1 MNVVSINWKE
11 LPPSDKLVLAR
22 DFAQDIMT
30 PEELKDCIQFAVG
43 IAFYEMNGKDYGV
56 IVAPSWEI
64 IYFTGEPVFEL
75 WLLKRGNEDEYLR
88 HLVVFSV
95 LTDMRLRF
103 IVAQEGKDIYN
114 PLESFRV
121 FAQVLRK
128 IKDTGYYIFA
138 KEAYELASVGDPK
151 WYALVKRVVN
161 ELWKKS
167 YGAIHPRQALADFGY
182 KKMKIGKI
190 FYSAYN
196 PVELPGEG
204 REVNLDAARE
214 FLWTYVWNQMV
225 PIIGQEKAEEIF
237 SDFTN
242 YVDAI
247 VDYIYGNYIRKSS
260 QENQGEQN
268 ETTE

>member
-30 PEELKDCIQFAVG
+30 PEELKEYLRFSVTVG
-43 IAFYEMNGKDYGV
+43 LYEMFGKTYGV
-56 IVAPSWEI
+56 RVVPSWEI

-75 WLLKRGNEDEYLR
+75 WLFKGKDIDEYMR
-88 HLVVFSV
+88 HLGVFDV

-121 FAQVLRK
+121 FAQVLRR
-128 IKDTGYYIFA
+128 IKDTGYFIFA
-138 KEAYELASVGDPK
+138 NEAHALAEAHDPK
-151 WYALVKRVVN
+151 WYELVRKVVN
-161 ELWKKS
+161 ELRKKS

-204 REVNLDAARE
+204 EKVDVKAARE

-225 PIIGQEKAEEIF
+225 PIIGQEKAEEIYEERI
-237 SDFTN
+237 S
-242 YVDAI
+242 YVHKI
-247 VDYIYGNYIRKSS
+247 VDYFYVNFIQKTRSS
-260 QENQGEQN
+260 GEQN